1 MRAVK
6 GLQNGKAPVIDSITA
21 ELLKADMAFSASEE
35 TTSTNEY
42 IKIWQNE
49 KSLKGWRRELI
60 TKLAKKGNTKHCNNW
75 RGKTVLSVLRQ
86 AGYRK
91 GRGDERTGIYCGT

>member
-21 ELLKADMAFSASEE
+21 ELLKADMAFSA
-35 TTSTNEY
+35 
-42 IKIWQNE
+42 K
-49 KSLKGWRRELI
+49 R
-60 TKLAKKGNTKHCNNW
+60 
-75 RGKTVLSVLRQ
+75 RGKTVLSVLRKVLCRFIIIYYYNYRIISGVDVMLRKEQ

-91 GRGDERTGIYCGT
+91 GRADERTGIYTAGRD